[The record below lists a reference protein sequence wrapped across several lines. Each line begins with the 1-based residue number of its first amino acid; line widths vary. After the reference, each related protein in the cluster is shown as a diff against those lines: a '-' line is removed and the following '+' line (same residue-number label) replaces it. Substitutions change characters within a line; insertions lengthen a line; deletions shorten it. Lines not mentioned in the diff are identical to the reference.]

1 MSKNTYTSMK
11 LYRVVSNDLSINNAT
26 PKELFVSANSL
37 SNLNFLIES
46 QIDEEIE
53 EVILIELMA
62 NDSIILPNG
71 ETAWLS

>member
-1 MSKNTYTSMK
+1 MSDNTHAPMK
-11 LYRVVSNDLSINNAT
+11 LYRVIVKDFFLNT
-26 PKELFVSANSL
+26 QKELFFSANSL

-46 QIDEEIE
+46 QVDAELED
-53 EVILIELMA
+53 VILIELMA